1 MVDCLIDT
9 NIIVDLLRGY
19 TPTQVW
25 IASLNKPGI
34 SHIVYL
40 EVIQGVS
47 DKKAQ
52 RSALQ
57 LMKSFAFIEI
67 MRTDFDWATQQ
78 LIKLGLGYGIDAFD
92 CLIAAPAHRLQLPLY
107 TRNMKHFAP
116 LLGNLAQK
124 PY

>member
-19 TPTQVW
+19 SPAQIW
-25 IASLNKPGI
+25 IATLNKPGI

-52 RSALQ
+52 RHALQ

-67 MRTDFDWATQQ
+67 TPTDFNWATQE
-78 LIKLGLGYGIDAFD
+78 LIKLGLSYGIDAFD
-92 CLIAAPAHRLQLPLY
+92 CLIAAPSHRLQLPLY
-107 TRNMKHFAP
+107 TRNMKHFSP
-116 LLGNLAQK
+116 LLGALAQK